1 MAKGGKG
8 KGKGS
13 KVEICA
19 VGDKD
24 CLRPEG
30 TVVWVFCDA
39 CDGWFHCVCVNV
51 DGKKATDED
60 FIFICKCCK
69 PRKEKVRILKM
80 PCKMVGFHHVYK
92 LPKKFGLTGLFS
104 V

>member
-69 PRKEKVRILKM
+69 PRKEKVRILTM
-80 PCKMVGFHHVYK
+80 PCKMVGFHHVYELAK
-92 LPKKFGLTGLFS
+92 IYPIC
-104 V
+104 